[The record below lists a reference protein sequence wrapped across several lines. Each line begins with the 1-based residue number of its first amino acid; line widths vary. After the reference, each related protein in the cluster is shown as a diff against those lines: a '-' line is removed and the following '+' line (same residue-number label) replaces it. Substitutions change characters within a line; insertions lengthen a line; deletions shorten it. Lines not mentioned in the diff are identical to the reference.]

1 MKTEPQLGLG
11 KDTPSGDGAQGVM
24 VALMEHPAGLY
35 SWFAFWIRRIRD
47 THLGVWIELWRRT
60 ALVPDTSLHPCV
72 LIGLLR
78 CDYDPLLSKELHALQ
93 HRLVG
98 WLEAVEL

>member
-35 SWFAFWIRRIRD
+35 SWFASWNGRIKGYLSSFWGVVEFWRG
-47 THLGVWIELWRRT
+47 TVTTLG
-60 ALVPDTSLHPCV
+60 
-72 LIGLLR
+72 
-78 CDYDPLLSKELHALQ
+78 
-93 HRLVG
+93 
-98 WLEAVEL
+98 